1 MTSGVVRYG
10 DPLDL
15 GYRLGDFPIAEDGV
29 DCRMLEY
36 KDGDQTVLTLNYF
49 VGLNEDEMRDFLLQD
64 AGQILARQY
73 G

>member
-1 MTSGVVRYG
+1 MTSGVLRYG

-15 GYRLGDFPIAEDGV
+15 GYRLGDFPVAEDGV

-36 KDGDQTVLTLNYF
+36 KDGDQTVFTMNYV
-49 VGLNEDEMRDFLLQD
+49 VGLNEDEMRDFMLR
-64 AGQILARQY
+64 GARRIIAEQY